1 MQLYFLTIVKI
12 GQISSNRRHKNG
24 DGHLPQASA
33 KIGPMSDRKQ
43 NPDNQDEG
51 LVLEEAKPKLKRP
64 PMYKVVLLNDD
75 YTPMEFVVHVLQAFF
90 GMDREKATHIM
101 LNVHTK
107 GKGICG
113 IYPRDV
119 AETKVAQVNDY
130 SRQNEHPLL
139 CTLEPDADE

>member
-1 MQLYFLTIVKI
+1 
-12 GQISSNRRHKNG
+12 
-24 DGHLPQASA
+24 
-33 KIGPMSDRKQ
+33 MSDPKHTRES
-43 NPDNQDEG
+43 QDDG
-51 LVLEEAKPKLKRP
+51 LALEEAKPKLKRP
-64 PMYKVVLLNDD
+64 PMYKVVLINDD

-139 CTLEPDADE
+139 CTLEPDADEQ